1 MATYSDE
8 TRDLIRKLYI
18 RRVAVAD
25 IERETKV
32 PRRTIYSWVE
42 KHGWDS
48 LIHKDEVL
56 EALNRKLV
64 TLLDKKELSDA
75 DLNAID
81 RLMGA
86 RAKEMKIRAMPEPA
100 APAGMIMGAAHKVQ
114 QDLPLDADRV
124 AGMKTEARQGK
135 RGKNDF
141 RGIAPDEVEQHFR
154 DGLFQYQLQQW
165 DNRHHRVRNLLKSRQ
180 IGMTF
185 YFAREAFADALMTGK
200 NQAFLSAS
208 KAQAQLFRSY
218 IISFALEWFGVEIKG
233 TDKVVLR
240 TDHGDAILYFLS
252 TNSST
257 AQGPTGNVYIDE
269 CFWVPKFKK
278 LKDLA
283 GAIASHSHWRK
294 TYFSTPSTKTH
305 DAYALWSGEEYKR
318 NQQKRKELP
327 PFVMPGAKELRKGVL
342 CVDGQFR
349 QVITI
354 HDALA
359 GGATFFDIK
368 QLEMENDPET
378 FAQLYECKFIDDT
391 NSAFRL
397 EELLAC
403 AVADAR
409 WPDFKPDDLRP
420 FGSRPVW
427 IGYDPARNRDSAEI
441 VVLAVP
447 IRPGGKFR
455 LLEKITLQNQN
466 WAYQAEVIKGLC
478 ARYEVQH
485 IGVDCTGP
493 GAGVYERVQEFYPAA
508 MAIHYGV
515 ESKTRLVLKA
525 QEIIS
530 TGRLEY
536 DQKHSEIPAAFLAI
550 RKVSTGTSITYVAS
564 RDQNIGHADAAWAIM
579 HALIAEGLN
588 STGGGRQSTYIMSSA
603 A

>member
-1 MATYSDE
+1 MNYADE
-8 TRDLIRKLYI
+8 TRDLVRKLFI
-18 RRVAVAD
+18 RRWDVSD

-32 PRRTIYSWVE
+32 PRRTIYSWIT
-42 KHGWDS
+42 KHGWES

-64 TLLDKKELSDA
+64 TILEKNQLTET
-75 DLNAID
+75 DLNAVD
-81 RLMGA
+81 RLMSA
-86 RAKEMKIRAMPEPA
+86 RAKELKLRQLPEPDGH
-100 APAGMIMGAAHKVQ
+100 AGLILQGAHKVQ
-114 QDLPLDADRV
+114 QDLPLEPQTIADGKRS
-124 AGMKTEARQGK
+124 ARKGK

-141 RGIAPDEVEQHFR
+141 RGISPEEVEEKFLE
-154 DGLFQYQLQQW
+154 GLFSYQVQLW
-165 DNRHHRVRNLLKSRQ
+165 RKRHNRVRNILKSRQ
-180 IGMTF
+180 IGLTF

-218 IISFALEWFGVEIKG
+218 IISFALQWFEVEIKG
-233 TDKVVLR
+233 TDKIILR
-240 TDHGDAILYFLS
+240 TDHGDVILYFLS

-294 TYFSTPSTKTH
+294 TYFSTPSTKSH

-318 NQQKRKELP
+318 NQQKRKNLP
-327 PFVMPGAKELRKGVL
+327 PFVMPSDKELRDGVL

-349 QVITI
+349 QIISI

-359 GGATFFDIK
+359 GGATFFDIQ
-368 QLEMENDPET
+368 QLELENDPET

-397 EELLAC
+397 EEILGC
-403 AVADAR
+403 AQVDCR
-409 WPDFKPDDLRP
+409 WPDFKPDDARP

-427 IGYDPARNRDSAEI
+427 IGYDPARSRDSAEI
-441 VVLAVP
+441 CVLAVP
-447 IRPGGKFR
+447 LRPGGKFR

-466 WAYQAEVIKGLC
+466 WAYQAEVIRGLVG
-478 ARYEVQH
+478 RYQVDH

-493 GAGVYERVQEFYPAA
+493 GAGVYERVLEFYPAA
-508 MAIHYGV
+508 MAIHYSV
-515 ESKTRLVLKA
+515 DVKTRLVLKA
-525 QEIIS
+525 QEIFS
-530 TGRLEY
+530 TGRFEY
-536 DQKHSEIPAAFLAI
+536 DVQHGDIPQAFLAI
-550 RKVSTGTSITYVAS
+550 RKVSTGAGITYVAS

-579 HALIAEGLN
+579 HAFIAEGLN
-588 STGGGRQSTYIMSSA
+588 STGSRSSTYVMSN
-603 A
+603 